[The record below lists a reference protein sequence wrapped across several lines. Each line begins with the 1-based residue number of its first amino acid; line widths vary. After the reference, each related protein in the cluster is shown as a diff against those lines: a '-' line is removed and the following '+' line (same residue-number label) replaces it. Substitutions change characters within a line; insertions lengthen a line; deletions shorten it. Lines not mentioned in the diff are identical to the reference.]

1 MRIRILIS
9 TREKNHYERLPG
21 AAVEWMA
28 VSGKACVNCA
38 NVKVRKGE
46 LYCGLLKQK
55 VSEKYKCGRFKAR

>member
-1 MRIRILIS
+1 
-9 TREKNHYERLPG
+9 
-21 AAVEWMA
+21 MA